1 MMALLLVPALS
12 CIALS
17 VPMVGLR
24 LLARKH
30 S

>member
-1 MMALLLVPALS
+1 MIAYLIPVLS

-17 VPMVGLR
+17 VPMIGLR
-24 LLARKH
+24 LLAKQH